1 MKKEERRK
9 KKEERRKKKEERSP
23 PSEFP
28 VAFQACQKIDL
39 LHPLRVCSILN
50 RHMGL
55 GGILPP
61 WAGSRDGGR
70 WPKSPEGKNRSKYLN
85 PKHLVG
91 IDRGR
96 VKTYCSLGRTKQRLG
111 VSYALQIQRVGG
123 SIACYG
129 DISPIHHLRPR
140 EAVDSSNAFFADS

>member
-1 MKKEERRK
+1 M
-9 KKEERRKKKEERSP
+9 KKEERSP

-28 VAFQACQKIDL
+28 VAFQACQKIDWFSPPSFTLPQWMQGIRTKFAALGWLPRGKPLTKIHGGQESLEAFESKALSGDRPGKSEKL
-39 LHPLRVCSILN
+39 LF
-50 RHMGL
+50 
-55 GGILPP
+55 
-61 WAGSRDGGR
+61 A
-70 WPKSPEGKNRSKYLN
+70 
-85 PKHLVG
+85 
-91 IDRGR
+91 
-96 VKTYCSLGRTKQRLG
+96 LGRTKQRLG

>member
-70 WPKSPEGKNRSKYLN
+70 WPKTPEGKNRSKYLN

-96 VKTYCSLGRTKQRLG
+96 VKTYCTR
-111 VSYALQIQRVGG
+111 
-123 SIACYG
+123 
-129 DISPIHHLRPR
+129 
-140 EAVDSSNAFFADS
+140 